1 MKFLLDVCASSRS
14 LQAFL
19 LAQGHD
25 ALSAIAIDPK
35 AGDERLMAMA
45 HQDERVLVTEDK
57 DFGELIFVR
66 RQPHGPIVRLVE
78 LNHRPAGS
86 RWVRQSAE
94 SPTCRSA
101 LRLVYSK
108 VVVLFRHLLRP
119 YVFHDNLV
127 GHVTRT
133 RHEEPSRPKVP
144 PPALLVQMA
153 ELLQQPP

>member
-19 LAQGHD
+19 VAQGHD

-35 AGDERLMAMA
+35 ASDERLMAMA

-78 LNHRPAGS
+78 LS
-86 RWVRQSAE
+86 VDEQVRGLAE
-94 SPTCRSA
+94 
-101 LRLVYSK
+101 
-108 VVVLFRHLLRP
+108 LLEHHATELTGA
-119 YVFHDNLV
+119 VIV
-127 GHVTRT
+127 TVTRT
-133 RHEEPSRPKVP
+133 RIRIRR
-144 PPALLVQMA
+144 
-153 ELLQQPP
+153 